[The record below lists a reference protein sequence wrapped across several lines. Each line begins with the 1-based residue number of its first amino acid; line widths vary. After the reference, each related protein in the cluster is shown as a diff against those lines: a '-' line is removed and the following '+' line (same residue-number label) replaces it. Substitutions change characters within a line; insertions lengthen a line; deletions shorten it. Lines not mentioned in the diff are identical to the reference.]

1 MRRVARSVAMVASL
15 MGASAPAYG
24 AADKTHQQIMAE
36 IRMLQEQQQQLQS
49 VLGGL
54 AESLAE
60 SLKVLTAKLDDQS
73 GSTRKAFA
81 DQRLLIE
88 SVSET
93 ARILREKADDTNV
106 RLSAMTQELETIR
119 QTIGA
124 QAQAQAATVPGQE
137 PPGPPPAPT
146 GPPPA
151 GGVAVPP
158 GVSAQ
163 RMYDEAF
170 SDYTRG
176 DYDLA
181 IEGFQ
186 TYIRM
191 FPRTDR
197 TDDAQLKIGDSL
209 YAAKRFPEAVT
220 AFQKVI
226 SDYPQSDG
234 VPAAY
239 YKLGLTYEALKQ
251 PEQARKA
258 FDTVVK
264 NHQGSNEAILA
275 KQRLDVLS
283 RGK

>member
-1 MRRVARSVAMVASL
+1 MLRVACAAAAAAWL
-15 MGASAPAYG
+15 MGASAPAYA

-36 IRMLQEQQQQLQS
+36 IRMLQEQQQQIQS
-49 VLGGL
+49 LLGGL

-60 SLKVLTAKLDDQS
+60 SLKALNAKLDDQS
-73 GSTRKAFA
+73 SATRKTFA

-93 ARILREKADDTNV
+93 TRVLREKADDTNV

-119 QTIGA
+119 QTMGT
-124 QAQAQAATVPGQE
+124 QVPAAVPGQD
-137 PPGPPPAPT
+137 PTANPAAPAGPPA
-146 GPPPA
+146 A
-151 GGVAVPP
+151 GGGAVPA

-209 YAAKRFPEAVT
+209 YAAKRYPDAVT

-226 SDYPQSDG
+226 SDYPQSDS

-239 YKLGLTYEALKQ
+239 YKMGLTYEALKQ
-251 PEQARKA
+251 PDLARKA

-264 NHQGSNEAILA
+264 SHQGSNEAMLA
-275 KQRLDVLS
+275 KQRLDVLN

>member
-1 MRRVARSVAMVASL
+1 MLRVACAAAVAASL
-15 MGASAPAYG
+15 VGASAPAFA

-36 IRMLQEQQQQLQS
+36 IRMLQEQQQQIQS
-49 VLGGL
+49 LLGNL

-60 SLKVLTAKLDDQS
+60 SLKALNARMDEQSTA
-73 GSTRKAFA
+73 TRKTFA

-93 ARILREKADDTNV
+93 TRILREKADDTNV

-119 QTIGA
+119 QTMGS
-124 QAQAQAATVPGQE
+124 QAQAAAVPGQE
-137 PPGPPPAPT
+137 PGTTA
-146 GPPPA
+146 PPPA
-151 GGVAVPP
+151 GPPAGGLGAVPP

-209 YAAKRFPEAVT
+209 YAAKRYPDAVA

-226 SDYPQSDG
+226 SDYPQADT

-251 PEQARKA
+251 PDQARKA
-258 FDTVVK
+258 FETVVK
-264 NHQGSNEAILA
+264 SHQGSNEAILA
-275 KQRLDVLS
+275 RQRLDVLT
-283 RGK
+283 RGKQD